1 MDMTEI
7 GRNIAFERKKAGLT
21 QEELAEKIGITAQA
35 VSKWEN
41 GHNLPDIENLMFIA
55 EILNVPYIELLAGES
70 RRKGSAAYRIRDRLF
85 HEENM
90 FTRMRA
96 FALAENLTET
106 YQALQFMRECHM
118 GQFRKQGKFTLA
130 QIRYIN
136 HPLIMACQ
144 AHALG
149 VRDDALLAAILL
161 HDVVEDT
168 GVSVQG
174 LPFSPEVQEIVSL
187 VSFSV
192 PEGMTKEQAKK
203 RYYERIQ
210 GNGKACVVKIID
222 RCSNVSTMA
231 GSFNRE
237 QLTKYIAETEEYILP
252 IMDVLKNNYPEYSD
266 IAFLVKYQ
274 VISILETVKCLSM
287 DQ

>member
-7 GRNIAFERKKAGLT
+7 GRNIAFERKKTGLT

-41 GHNLPDIENLMFIA
+41 GHNLPDIENLMSIA
-55 EILNVPYIELLAGES
+55 EILNTPYIALLAGES
-70 RRKGSAAYRIRDRLF
+70 RRKESKAYRVRDRLF
-85 HEENM
+85 HEDNM

-96 FALAENLTET
+96 FALSENLTET
-106 YQALQFMRECHM
+106 YHALQFMRECHM
-118 GQFRKQGKFTLA
+118 GQFRKQGKFALA
-130 QIRYIN
+130 QIQYIN

-149 VRDDALLAAILL
+149 VRDDVLLAAILL

-168 GVSVQG
+168 GVGVQE
-174 LPFSPEVQEIVSL
+174 LPFSHDVREIVSL

-192 PEGMTKEQAKK
+192 PEEMTKEQAKK
-203 RYYERIQ
+203 MYYERIK

-222 RCSNVSTMA
+222 RCSNISTMA
-231 GSFNRE
+231 GSFSRE
-237 QLTKYIAETEEYILP
+237 QLAKYVVETEEYILP